1 MGKRGTVTDYAGD
14 ELYAGDLVA
23 YSARQGN
30 RVRMADA
37 IVEKVTT
44 RKALGRVIPMLLV
57 RPTGAESGF
66 VRRQTQRAVWIAAEH
81 VRLVLTAENLSQLG

>member
-23 YSARQGN
+23 YAARHGN

-37 IVEKVTT
+37 VVAKVTT
-44 RKALGRVIPMLLV
+44 RRALGRIVPMLLV
-57 RPTGAESGF
+57 RPTGNESGF
-66 VRRQTQRAVWIAAEH
+66 VRRKTRRAVWVAGEH
-81 VRLVLTAENLSQLG
+81 VRLVATAEELAD